1 MHTFELLLALAAASA
16 ALAYL
21 AQRLHVPLAVSL
33 IFGGIALAF
42 VPGIGTVELEP
53 ELVLALFLPPLLQA
67 SAYRT
72 DWPAFRFNL
81 RPILL
86 LAVGAVFFT
95 AAAVALVT
103 KLLVPGLPWWA
114 AIALGAIVAP
124 PDAVAAAAVL
134 KQVKLP
140 KRIVTVLEGE
150 SLINDASSLVL
161 YRLAVAATIA
171 GSFSF
176 GEGVLQFFGAA
187 IGGTLAGWLVGRA
200 AMWVFARIEDTL
212 LDVTVSLLAG
222 FVAYFLAEQVHASG
236 VLAAVACGLVLGRQQ
251 HAEFTAQTRLAV
263 ANIWEFVEFLLTAL
277 IFILIGLQLRGIVE
291 RLEGYDAA
299 SLTLLGLA
307 VSATL
312 IVSRFL
318 WVFPSVFLPRLLSRS
333 LRERDPMPPW
343 SYPAILS
350 WAGMRG
356 VVSLAA
362 ALALPARFP
371 GRDIIVFL
379 AFCAIFATLV
389 VQGTTLGW
397 VIRRL
402 GLAEEEDTT
411 LPEPDTAQA
420 RAELAA
426 ASLEAVQEHVESD
439 GSEHAEAAEELVEEY
454 KVRAERA
461 SIEGQDSETK
471 TGQMEAQQRLR
482 LVAIEAAREK
492 LRDQTDQIDADAH
505 RALGEE
511 LDLEEQQ
518 IRRALSKA

>member
-1 MHTFELLLALAAASA
+1 MVAASV

-21 AQRLHVPLAVSL
+21 AQRLRVPLAVSL

-42 VPGIGTVELEP
+42 VPGVGTVELEP
-53 ELVLALFLPPLLQA
+53 DLVLALFLPPLLQV

-95 AAAVALVT
+95 AAAVAVVS

-161 YRLAVAATIA
+161 YRLAVAATLA
-171 GSFSF
+171 GTFSF

-187 IGGTLAGWLVGRA
+187 IGGALAGWIVGRFA
-200 AMWVFARIEDTL
+200 IWVFARIEDTL

-222 FVAYFLAEQVHASG
+222 FLAYFLAEQVHVSG

-277 IFILIGLQLRGIVE
+277 IFILIGLQLRSIIE
-291 RLEGYDAA
+291 RLEGYDATRLA
-299 SLTLLGLA
+299 LLGLA

-312 IVSRFL
+312 IVSRFV
-318 WVFPSVFLPRLLSRS
+318 WVFPSILLPRVIFRS
-333 LRERDPMPPW
+333 VRERDPMPPW
-343 SYPAILS
+343 SYPAVLS

-362 ALALPARFP
+362 ALALPAKFP

-397 VIRRL
+397 AIRRL
-402 GLAEEEDTT
+402 GLAEEEDET

-426 ASLEAVQEHVESD
+426 ASLEAVQEHLDDD

-454 KVRAERA
+454 KARAERA
-461 SIEGQDSETK
+461 SIEGQDIDSK
-471 TGQMEAQQRLR
+471 TEQLEAQQRLR
-482 LVAIEAAREK
+482 LIAIGAAREK
-492 LRDQTDQIDADAH
+492 HKEQTDQIDADAH

-518 IRRALSKA
+518 IRRALGEA